1 MVINVNFKI
10 LLIIS
15 KLSGII
21 DETGVLK
28 KRFFCKQIDKLS
40 YCRFISFNLGC
51 DRLI

>member
-28 KRFFCKQIDKLS
+28 KKGSFVNKLTN
-40 YCRFISFNLGC
+40 FLTV
-51 DRLI
+51 DLLVLT

>member
-10 LLIIS
+10 LLITS

-28 KRFFCKQIDKLS
+28 KSSFVNKLKNFLSVDLLVLTLAVID
-40 YCRFISFNLGC
+40 
-51 DRLI
+51 